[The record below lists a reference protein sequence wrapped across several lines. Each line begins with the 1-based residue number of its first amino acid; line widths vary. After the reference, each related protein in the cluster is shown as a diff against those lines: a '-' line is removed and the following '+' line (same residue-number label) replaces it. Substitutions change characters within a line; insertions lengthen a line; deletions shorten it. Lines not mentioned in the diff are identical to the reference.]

1 VVFDQGDGLACGTGA
16 DGQGGGCGVN
26 KTDKTGGVMMRFMLR
41 AVAAAVCAVWSCA
54 ALAQNFPAKPV
65 RIVVPFPPGGGVDI
79 VARVVAPKLT
89 AQYGQQVIVENRAGA
104 AGIIGTEFTARAA
117 PDGYTWALAT
127 LGNLAANKHLY
138 PTMTVDPLKD
148 LAAVT
153 QVVDVHFVMVA
164 HPSLPAKTVP
174 QLIALAKRLP
184 PGEITFSSS
193 GAGGAPHLGGE
204 LFNRLAG
211 VKITHVPYKGSGPSF
226 ADLLGGHVSLTYD
239 SLLQALPYIR
249 DKKLVALGVL
259 GGKRAAALPDVPTI
273 AEQGVKGYELT
284 NWFGLVV
291 PAATPKD
298 LIARIHGDFTRVL
311 QEKDIRDR
319 IAGMG
324 ADVVANSPEQFATFW
339 RNESEKWGRVIREA
353 GIKAE

>member
-1 VVFDQGDGLACGTGA
+1 MHFAL
-16 DGQGGGCGVN
+16 
-26 KTDKTGGVMMRFMLR
+26 K
-41 AVAAAVCAVWSCA
+41 AAAIALFTGLSCA
-54 ALAQNFPAKPV
+54 AGAQNFPNKPL

-79 VARVVAPKLT
+79 VARVVGPKLS

-104 AGIIGTEFTARAA
+104 AGIIGTEYTARAA
-117 PDGYTWALAT
+117 PDGYTWAIAT
-127 LGNLAANKHLY
+127 LGNLAVNKHLY
-138 PTMTVDPLKD
+138 ASMTVDPLKD

-184 PGEITFSSS
+184 PGDITFASS

-211 VKITHVPYKGSGPSF
+211 VKLTHVPYKGSGPSF
-226 ADLLGGHVSLTYD
+226 ADLLGGHVSLTFD
-239 SLLQALPYIR
+239 SVLQSLPYIR

-259 GGKRAAALPDVPTI
+259 GAKRAAALPDVPTI

-298 LIARIHGDFTRVL
+298 LVARIHGDFTRVL
-311 QEKDIRDR
+311 QEKEIRDK

-324 ADVVANSPEQFATFW
+324 ADVVANTPEQFAAFW
-339 RNESEKWGRVIREA
+339 RNESDKWARVIKEA
-353 GIKAE
+353 NIKAN

>member
-1 VVFDQGDGLACGTGA
+1 
-16 DGQGGGCGVN
+16 
-26 KTDKTGGVMMRFMLR
+26 MRFMLKAMTG
-41 AVAAAVCAVWSCA
+41 AVFAVMSCA
-54 ALAQNFPAKPV
+54 AVAQNFPAKPV

-79 VARVVAPKLT
+79 VARVVGPKLA

-104 AGIIGTEFTARAA
+104 AGIIGTEYTARAA
-117 PDGYTWALAT
+117 PDGYTWAICT
-127 LGNLAANKHLY
+127 LGNLAVNKHLY
-138 PTMTVDPLKD
+138 KSMTVDPLKD

-184 PGEITFSSS
+184 PGEITYSSS

-239 SLLQALPYIR
+239 SMLQSLPYIR

-259 GGKRAAALPDVPTI
+259 GGKRTAALPDVPTI

-291 PAATPKD
+291 PAATPKN
-298 LIARIHGDFTRVL
+298 LIARIHGDFTKVL
-311 QEKDIRDR
+311 QEKEIRDR

-324 ADVVANSPEQFATFW
+324 ADVVANSPEQFAAFW
-339 RNESEKWGRVIREA
+339 RNESEKWARVIREA

>member
-1 VVFDQGDGLACGTGA
+1 
-16 DGQGGGCGVN
+16 
-26 KTDKTGGVMMRFMLR
+26 MMHLMRQ
-41 AVAAAVCAVWSCA
+41 AAAVPVFAMLCCA
-54 ALAQNFPAKPV
+54 AAAQNFPAKPV

-104 AGIIGTEFTARAA
+104 AGIIGTEFAARAA

-138 PTMTVDPLKD
+138 AKMAVDPLKD

-174 QLIALAKRLP
+174 QLIALAKAR
-184 PGEITFSSS
+184 PGDITFASS

-259 GGKRAAALPDVPTI
+259 GAKRAAALPDVPTI
-273 AEQGVKGYELT
+273 AEQGVKGYALT

-291 PAATPKD
+291 PAATPKE
-298 LIARIHGDFTRVL
+298 LVMRIHGDFTKVL
-311 QEKDIRDR
+311 QEREIRDK
-319 IAGMG
+319 ISAMG
-324 ADVVANSPEQFATFW
+324 ADVVGNSPEQFAAFW
-339 RNESEKWGRVIREA
+339 RNESDKWGQVIREA
-353 GIKAE
+353 NIRAE

>member
-1 VVFDQGDGLACGTGA
+1 MLKAVAGA
-16 DGQGGGCGVN
+16 VY
-26 KTDKTGGVMMRFMLR
+26 MALS
-41 AVAAAVCAVWSCA
+41 VAAA
-54 ALAQNFPAKPV
+54 AQNFPTKPV

-79 VARVVAPKLT
+79 VARVVGPKLA

-104 AGIIGTEFTARAA
+104 AGIIGTEYTARAA
-117 PDGYTWALAT
+117 PDGYTWAICT
-127 LGNLAANKHLY
+127 LGNLAVNKHLY
-138 PTMTVDPLKD
+138 SKMAVDPLKD

-174 QLIALAKRLP
+174 QLIALAKKLP
-184 PGEITFSSS
+184 AGDITYSSS
-193 GAGGAPHLGGE
+193 GAGGAPHLGGA

-211 VKITHVPYKGSGPSF
+211 VQLTHVPYKGSGPSF
-226 ADLLGGHVSLTYD
+226 ADLLGGHVSLTFD
-239 SLLQALPYIR
+239 SMLQSLPYIR

-291 PAATPKD
+291 PAGTPKD
-298 LIARIHGDFTRVL
+298 VIARVHGDFTKVL
-311 QEKDIRDR
+311 QEKEIRDK

-324 ADVVANSPEQFATFW
+324 ADVVANSSEDFARFW
-339 RNESEKWGRVIREA
+339 RNESDKWARVIKEA
-353 GIKAE
+353 KITVN

>member
-1 VVFDQGDGLACGTGA
+1 
-16 DGQGGGCGVN
+16 
-26 KTDKTGGVMMRFMLR
+26 MMRFMMK
-41 AVAAAVCAVWSCA
+41 AITAAVCAALSCA
-54 ALAQNFPAKPV
+54 VMAQSFPAKPV

-79 VARVVAPKLT
+79 VARVVGPKLS

-104 AGIIGTEFTARAA
+104 AGIIGTEFAARAA
-117 PDGYTWALAT
+117 PDGYTWAIAT

-138 PTMTVDPLKD
+138 ARMTVDPLKD

-174 QLIALAKRLP
+174 QLIALAKAR
-184 PGEITFSSS
+184 PGEITYASS

-239 SLLQALPYIR
+239 SMLQALPYIR

-259 GGKRAAALPDVPTI
+259 GAKRAAALPDVPTI

-298 LIARIHGDFTRVL
+298 LIVRIHGDFTKVL
-311 QEKDIRDR
+311 QDREIRDR

-324 ADVVANSPEQFATFW
+324 ADVVGNSPEQFAAFW

-353 GIKAE
+353 GIRAE

>member
-1 VVFDQGDGLACGTGA
+1 
-16 DGQGGGCGVN
+16 
-26 KTDKTGGVMMRFMLR
+26 MRFMLK
-41 AVAAAVCAVWSCA
+41 AVAGAVCATLAFA
-54 ALAQNFPAKPV
+54 AVAQNFPVKPV

-79 VARVVAPKLT
+79 IARLVGPKLA

-104 AGIIGTEFTARAA
+104 AGIIGTEFAARAA
-117 PDGYTWALAT
+117 PDGYTWAIAT
-127 LGNLAANKHLY
+127 LGNLAVNKHLY
-138 PTMTVDPLKD
+138 AKMAVDPLKD

-164 HPSLPAKTVP
+164 HPSLPAKNVR
-174 QLIALAKRLP
+174 QLIALAKAR
-184 PGEITFSSS
+184 PGDITFASS

-211 VKITHVPYKGSGPSF
+211 VNITHVPYKGSGPSF

-239 SLLQALPYIR
+239 SMLQALPYIR

-259 GGKRAAALPDVPTI
+259 GAKRAAALSDVPTI

-291 PAATPKD
+291 PAATPNP
-298 LIARIHGDFTRVL
+298 LVMRIHGDFTRTL
-311 QEKDIRDR
+311 QEKEIRDR

-324 ADVVANSPEQFATFW
+324 ADVVANSPEQFAAFW
-339 RNESEKWGRVIREA
+339 RAESDKWARVIREA
-353 GIKAE
+353 NIRAE

>member
-1 VVFDQGDGLACGTGA
+1 MQFKLT
-16 DGQGGGCGVN
+16 
-26 KTDKTGGVMMRFMLR
+26 
-41 AVAAAVCAVWSCA
+41 AVAAILA
-54 ALAQNFPAKPV
+54 ATAFAASAQNFPTKPV

-79 VARVVAPKLT
+79 VARVVGPKLA
-89 AQYGQQVIVENRAGA
+89 AQYGQQVIVENRSGA
-104 AGIIGTEFTARAA
+104 AGIIGTEYTARSA
-117 PDGYTWALAT
+117 PDGYTWAICT
-127 LGNLAANKHLY
+127 LGNLAVNKHLY
-138 PTMTVDPLKD
+138 AKMAVDPLKD

-184 PGEITFSSS
+184 TGDITYSSS
-193 GAGGAPHLGGE
+193 GAGGAPHLGGA

-211 VKITHVPYKGSGPSF
+211 VQLTHVPYKGSGPSF
-226 ADLLGGHVSLTYD
+226 ADLLGGHVSLTFD
-239 SLLQALPYIR
+239 SMLQSLPYIR

-259 GGKRAAALPDVPTI
+259 GAKRAAALPDVPTI

-298 LIARIHGDFTRVL
+298 LIARVHGDFTRVL
-311 QEKDIRDR
+311 QEKEIREK

-324 ADVVANSPEQFATFW
+324 ADVVANSPEDFAKFW
-339 RNESEKWGRVIREA
+339 RNESDKWARVIKEA
-353 GIKAE
+353 KITVN

>member
-1 VVFDQGDGLACGTGA
+1 MQFKLT
-16 DGQGGGCGVN
+16 
-26 KTDKTGGVMMRFMLR
+26 
-41 AVAAAVCAVWSCA
+41 AVAAILATTAFA
-54 ALAQNFPAKPV
+54 AAAQNFPNKPV

-79 VARVVAPKLT
+79 VARVVGPKLA
-89 AQYGQQVIVENRAGA
+89 AQYGQQVIVENRSGA
-104 AGIIGTEFTARAA
+104 AGIIGTEYTARSA
-117 PDGYTWALAT
+117 PDGYTWAICT
-127 LGNLAANKHLY
+127 LGNLAVNKHLY
-138 PTMTVDPLKD
+138 AKMAVDPLKD

-184 PGEITFSSS
+184 PGEITYSSS
-193 GAGGAPHLGGE
+193 GAGGAPHLGGA

-211 VKITHVPYKGSGPSF
+211 VQLTHVPYKGSGPSF
-226 ADLLGGHVSLTYD
+226 ADLLGGHVSLTFD
-239 SLLQALPYIR
+239 SMLQSLPYIR
-249 DKKLVALGVL
+249 DRKLVALGVL
-259 GGKRAAALPDVPTI
+259 GAKRAAALPDVPTI

-298 LIARIHGDFTRVL
+298 LIARVHGDFTKVL
-311 QEKDIRDR
+311 QEKEIRDK

-324 ADVVANSPEQFATFW
+324 ADVVANSPEEFAKFW
-339 RNESEKWGRVIREA
+339 RSESDKWARVIKEA
-353 GIKAE
+353 NITVN

>member
-1 VVFDQGDGLACGTGA
+1 MHFALKAAGIALFTGL
-16 DGQGGGCGVN
+16 
-26 KTDKTGGVMMRFMLR
+26 
-41 AVAAAVCAVWSCA
+41 SCTA
-54 ALAQNFPAKPV
+54 GAQNFPNKPL

-79 VARVVAPKLT
+79 VARVVGPKLS

-104 AGIIGTEFTARAA
+104 AGIIGTEYTARAA
-117 PDGYTWALAT
+117 PDGYTWAIAT
-127 LGNLAANKHLY
+127 LGNLAVNKHLY
-138 PTMTVDPLKD
+138 ASMTVDPLKD

-184 PGEITFSSS
+184 PGDITFASS

-211 VKITHVPYKGSGPSF
+211 VKLTHVPYKGSGPSF
-226 ADLLGGHVSLTYD
+226 ADLLGGHVSLTFD
-239 SLLQALPYIR
+239 SVLQSLPYIR

-259 GGKRAAALPDVPTI
+259 GAKRAAALPDVPTI

-298 LIARIHGDFTRVL
+298 LVARIHGDFTRVL
-311 QEKDIRDR
+311 QEKEIRDK

-324 ADVVANSPEQFATFW
+324 ADVVANTPEQFAAFW
-339 RNESEKWGRVIREA
+339 RNESDKWARVIKEA
-353 GIKAE
+353 NIKAN

>member
-1 VVFDQGDGLACGTGA
+1 MA
-16 DGQGGGCGVN
+16 
-26 KTDKTGGVMMRFMLR
+26 
-41 AVAAAVCAVWSCA
+41 
-54 ALAQNFPAKPV
+54 
-65 RIVVPFPPGGGVDI
+65 
-79 VARVVAPKLT
+79 
-89 AQYGQQVIVENRAGA
+89 
-104 AGIIGTEFTARAA
+104 
-117 PDGYTWALAT
+117 
-127 LGNLAANKHLY
+127 
-138 PTMTVDPLKD
+138 VDPLKD
-148 LAAVT
+148 LAPVT

-174 QLIALAKRLP
+174 QLIALAKAR
-184 PGEITFSSS
+184 PGEITYASS

-239 SLLQALPYIR
+239 SMLQALPYIR
-249 DKKLVALGVL
+249 DRKLVALGVL
-259 GGKRAAALPDVPTI
+259 GAKRAAGLPDVPTI
-273 AEQGVKGYELT
+273 AEQGIKGYELT

-311 QEKDIRDR
+311 QEKDIRDK

-324 ADVVANSPEQFATFW
+324 ADVVANSPEQFGSFW
-339 RNESEKWGRVIREA
+339 RNESEKWARVIKEA
-353 GIKAE
+353 NIRAE

>member
-1 VVFDQGDGLACGTGA
+1 MRLMLKAMTGA
-16 DGQGGGCGVN
+16 VFA
-26 KTDKTGGVMMRFMLR
+26 VMSG
-41 AVAAAVCAVWSCA
+41 AAV
-54 ALAQNFPAKPV
+54 AQNFPAKPV

-79 VARVVAPKLT
+79 VARVVGPKLA

-104 AGIIGTEFTARAA
+104 AGIIGTEYTARAA
-117 PDGYTWALAT
+117 PDGYTWAICT
-127 LGNLAANKHLY
+127 LGNLAVNKHLY
-138 PTMTVDPLKD
+138 KSMTVDPLKD

-184 PGEITFSSS
+184 PGEITYSSS

-239 SLLQALPYIR
+239 SMLQSLPYIR

-291 PAATPKD
+291 PTATPKN

-311 QEKDIRDR
+311 QEKEIRDR

-324 ADVVANSPEQFATFW
+324 ADVVANAPEQFAAFW
-339 RNESEKWGRVIREA
+339 RNESEKWARVIREA